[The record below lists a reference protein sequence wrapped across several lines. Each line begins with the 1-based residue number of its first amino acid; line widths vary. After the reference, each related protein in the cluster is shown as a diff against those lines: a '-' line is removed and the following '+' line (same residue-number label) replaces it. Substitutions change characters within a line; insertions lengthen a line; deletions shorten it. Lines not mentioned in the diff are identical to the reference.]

1 MSEESLNNMIKKFER
16 IDRKIVRKSN
26 ILTYCDDT
34 LKLPDGRTVVYDT
47 MVHNGAAAVIAVTD
61 EGKIVMVRQYRHTFD
76 RITLEIPAGGRNGD
90 EEYIDAAIRELR
102 EEAGYNCSEIEYF
115 MTIDTAIAYCDEKI
129 EVFLAKGLTKT
140 KQDLDPDEF
149 IEVEEY
155 ELDDLMGRIFKGEI
169 MDSKT
174 VSAIMTYYGFQ
185 CKMTHL
191 I

>member
-1 MSEESLNNMIKKFER
+1 MIKKFER
-16 IDRKIVRKSN
+16 IDRKIVRKTN

-76 RITLEIPAGGRNGD
+76 SVTLEIPAGGRNGD
-90 EEYIDAAIRELR
+90 EEFINAAERELR

-115 MTIDTAIAYCDEKI
+115 MTIYTAIAYCDEKI
-129 EVFLAKGLTKT
+129 EVFLAKGLKRTE
-140 KQDLDPDEF
+140 QDLDPDEF

-155 ELDDLMGRIFKGEI
+155 TAEELKDMILKGEI
-169 MDSKT
+169 KDSKT
-174 VSAIMTYYGFQ
+174 VSAIMTYCSSIQMAF
-185 CKMTHL
+185 
-191 I
+191 